1 MPAQHQTDGFIHR
14 FIGFASSHPDAIA
27 IQTLDDGRSCTYA
40 ALHEMARQRCGLF
53 HSLAQ
58 AQGSGQRVLLCLPSG
73 IELVAN
79 YLAIVGAGLVPVLLN
94 DKLTTAEF
102 KELAL
107 ASAPSMV
114 VTTTALAVRH
124 QASWP
129 LLSEL
134 SALVTVDEGPC
145 VPFAAPIQHVSLP
158 SQRCEARDLS
168 LPELDDVVTIQ
179 FTYKGLGEPLGV
191 AHRYGALSLSAAGL
205 LKSMRPM
212 GVGTVHLVG
221 LPLCAVYGLV
231 VLMVMPLSIG
241 STMLIT
247 STLSRR
253 DIADVMARHQ
263 VAFACLVP
271 ELVRMLNHQ
280 LAERAARGDSP
291 PALHPDLMLYSG
303 GSRLAPD
310 AAQELA
316 RRLPGHQVL
325 QGYGMTECLPVIVQ
339 SYVGPCKAN
348 TLGQAIPG
356 VQLRVV
362 DADEQDVPDG
372 ALGELWIGGPT
383 VSAGYL
389 NHPDAKRQFFTD
401 GWVKSGDL
409 VIRDPEGHIHFLGM
423 RLRITKVR
431 SQMVD
436 LAEVEQVA
444 REWPNVRAARAHAER
459 DALGQTSISL
469 SVVCDDA
476 DQEPL
481 LKHLGERLS
490 AHKLPRNIV
499 VVTEA
504 LATAA

>member
-14 FIGFASSHPDAIA
+14 FIGFAKSHPHATAIDA
-27 IQTLDDGRSCTYA
+27 LDEGRSCTYA
-40 ALHEMARQRCGLF
+40 ELHEMATQRCGTL
-53 HSLAQ
+53 HALSQ
-58 AQGSGQRVLLCLPSG
+58 SCGTRVLLCMPSG

-79 YLAIVGAGLVPVLLN
+79 YLAIVGAGLVPVLIN
-94 DKLTTAEF
+94 DKLTATEF
-102 KELAL
+102 RELAL
-107 ASAPSMV
+107 ASTPSMV

-124 QASWP
+124 QGTWSA
-129 LLSEL
+129 LGEL
-134 SALVTVDEGPC
+134 TALVTVDEGPC
-145 VPFAAPIQHVSLP
+145 VQLPSGIRHVPLP
-158 SQRCEARDLS
+158 SQTPEARPLR
-168 LPELDDVVTIQ
+168 LPQADDVVTIQ

-221 LPLCAVYGLV
+221 LPLYAVYGLV

-253 DIADVMARHQ
+253 DIAEVLAQHQ

-280 LAERAARGDSP
+280 LSERAARGDATP
-291 PALHPDLMLYSG
+291 PLHPDLMLYSG

-310 AAQELA
+310 AAQELSQ
-316 RRLPGHQVL
+316 RLPAHQVL

-339 SYVGPCKAN
+339 SYVGPCKPD
-348 TLGQAIPG
+348 TLGRAIPG
-356 VQLRVV
+356 AQLRVV
-362 DADEQDVPDG
+362 DGEGQDVPDG
-372 ALGELWIGGPT
+372 TLGELWIGGPT
-383 VSAGYL
+383 VCSGYL
-389 NHPDAKRQFFTD
+389 NNADASRQFFCD
-401 GWVKSGDL
+401 GWLKSGDL
-409 VIRDPEGHIHFLGM
+409 VVRDEAGHVHFIGM

-444 REWPNVRAARAHAER
+444 REWPHVRAARAHAER
-459 DALGQTSISL
+459 DALGQTSLSL
-469 SVVCDDA
+469 SVVCDA
-476 DQEPL
+476 IDQEAL

>member
-1 MPAQHQTDGFIHR
+1 MPTQKQTDGFIHR
-14 FIGFASSHPDAIA
+14 FIGFATEHPEAVA
-27 IQTLDDGRSCTYA
+27 IQALDEGRACTYA
-40 ALHEMARQRCGLF
+40 KLHELAMQRCGVL
-53 HSLAQ
+53 HALACEP
-58 AQGSGQRVLLCLPSG
+58 GSRVLLCLPSG
-73 IELVAN
+73 TELVAN
-79 YLAIVGAGLVPVLLN
+79 YLAIVGVGLVPVLLN
-94 DKLTTAEF
+94 DKLTAAEF
-102 KELAL
+102 RELAL
-107 ASAPSMV
+107 ASDPAVV

-124 QASWP
+124 QATW
-129 LLSEL
+129 
-134 SALVTVDEGPC
+134 SALEELRALVSVDEGPC
-145 VPFAAPIQHVSLP
+145 VPLAATVKHVALP
-158 SQRCEARDLS
+158 SQRPHAPRPLQ
-168 LPELDDVVTIQ
+168 LPRLDDVVTIQ
-179 FTYKGLGEPLGV
+179 FTYKGLGEPLAV

-221 LPLCAVYGLV
+221 LPLYAVYGLV

-253 DIADVMARHQ
+253 DIAELLERHQ
-263 VAFACLVP
+263 VGFACLVP

-280 LAERAARGDSP
+280 LAERAARGDAP
-291 PALHPDLMLYSG
+291 PALLPDLMLYSG

-316 RRLPGHQVL
+316 GRLPGHQVL
-325 QGYGMTECLPVIVQ
+325 QGYGMTECLPVILQ
-339 SYVGPCKAN
+339 SHVGPCKPN

-362 DADEQDVPDG
+362 DAEGQDVPDG
-372 ALGELWIGGPT
+372 ALGELWISGPT

-389 NHPDAKRQFFTD
+389 NHPEATRQFFAD
-401 GWVKSGDL
+401 GWLKSGDL
-409 VIRDPEGHIHFLGM
+409 VIRDAEGHIHFFGM

-444 REWPNVRAARAHAER
+444 REWPGVRAARAHAER

-469 SVVCDDA
+469 SVVCNAA
-476 DQEPL
+476 DQEAL

-499 VVTEA
+499 VVTEE

>member
-14 FIGFASSHPDAIA
+14 FIGFAESHPQATAIDA
-27 IQTLDDGRSCTYA
+27 LDEGRSCTYA
-40 ALHEMARQRCGLF
+40 ELHEMATRRCGTL
-53 HSLAQ
+53 HALSQ
-58 AQGSGQRVLLCLPSG
+58 SCGTRVLLCMPSG

-79 YLAIVGAGLVPVLLN
+79 YLAIVGAGLVPVLIN
-94 DKLTTAEF
+94 DKLTAAELR
-102 KELAL
+102 ELAL
-107 ASAPSMV
+107 ASTPSMV

-124 QASWP
+124 QGTWSM
-129 LLSEL
+129 LNEL
-134 SALVTVDEGPC
+134 SALITVDEGPC
-145 VPFAAPIQHVSLP
+145 VPLP
-158 SQRCEARDLS
+158 PNVRHIALPTQPLEARPLR
-168 LPELDDVVTIQ
+168 LPQADDVVTIQ

-221 LPLCAVYGLV
+221 LPLYAVYGLV

-253 DIADVMARHQ
+253 DIAEVLSQHQ

-280 LAERAARGDSP
+280 LSERAARGDATP
-291 PALHPDLMLYSG
+291 PLHPDLMLYSG

-310 AAQELA
+310 AARELSQ
-316 RRLPGHQVL
+316 RLPAHQVL

-339 SYVGPCKAN
+339 SYVGPCKPD
-348 TLGQAIPG
+348 TLGRAIPG

-362 DADEQDVPDG
+362 DGEGQDVPDG
-372 ALGELWIGGPT
+372 TLGELWIGGPT
-383 VSAGYL
+383 VCSGYL
-389 NHPDAKRQFFTD
+389 NNAEADRQFFCE
-401 GWVKSGDL
+401 GWLKSGDL
-409 VIRDPEGHIHFLGM
+409 VVRDEAGHVHFIGM

-436 LAEVEQVA
+436 LAEVEQAA

-459 DALGQTSISL
+459 DALGQTSLSL
-469 SVVCDDA
+469 SVVCDA
-476 DQEPL
+476 IDQEAL

>member
-1 MPAQHQTDGFIHR
+1 MPAQHPTDGFIHR
-14 FIGFASSHPDAIA
+14 FIGFATSHPDAIA
-27 IQTLDDGRSCTYA
+27 IQALDEGRSCTYA
-40 ALHEMARQRCGLF
+40 ELHEMATQRCGAL
-53 HSLAQ
+53 HAIEQ
-58 AQGSGQRVLLCLPSG
+58 DPGKRVLLCLPSG
-73 IELVAN
+73 IELVAH

-94 DKLTTAEF
+94 DKLTPTEF
-102 KELAL
+102 RELAL
-107 ASAPSMV
+107 ASTPSMV

-124 QASWP
+124 QATWS
-129 LLSEL
+129 LLGEL
-134 SALVTVDEGPC
+134 SALITVDEGPC
-145 VPFAAPIQHVSLP
+145 VSLPPGTQHLPLP
-158 SQRCEARDLS
+158 SQTPVARPLR
-168 LPELDDVVTIQ
+168 LPHADDVVTIQ

-221 LPLCAVYGLV
+221 LPLYAVYGLV

-253 DIADVMARHQ
+253 DIADVMAQHR

-280 LAERAARGDSP
+280 LSERTARGDAP

-310 AAQELA
+310 AAQELSQ
-316 RRLPGHQVL
+316 RLPDHQVL

-339 SYVGPCKAN
+339 SYVGPCKPD
-348 TLGQAIPG
+348 TLGRAIPG
-356 VQLRVV
+356 AQLRVV
-362 DADEQDVPDG
+362 DAEGQDVPDG
-372 ALGELWIGGPT
+372 TLGELWISGPT
-383 VSAGYL
+383 VCAGYL
-389 NHPDAKRQFFTD
+389 NNAEANRQFFTD
-401 GWVKSGDL
+401 GWLKSGDL
-409 VIRDPEGHIHFLGM
+409 VVRDEAGHIHFIGM

-436 LAEVEQVA
+436 LAEVEQAA

-459 DALGQTSISL
+459 DAMGQTSLSL
-469 SVVCDDA
+469 SVVCDGI
-476 DQEPL
+476 DQEAL

>member
-14 FIGFASSHPDAIA
+14 FIGFAESHPQATAIDA
-27 IQTLDDGRSCTYA
+27 LDEGRSCTYA
-40 ALHEMARQRCGLF
+40 ELHEMATRRCGTL
-53 HSLAQ
+53 HALSQ
-58 AQGSGQRVLLCLPSG
+58 SCGTRVLLCMPSG

-79 YLAIVGAGLVPVLLN
+79 YLAIVGAGLVPVLIN
-94 DKLTTAEF
+94 DKLTAAELR
-102 KELAL
+102 ELAL
-107 ASAPSMV
+107 ASTPSMV

-124 QASWP
+124 QGTWSM
-129 LLSEL
+129 LNEL
-134 SALVTVDEGPC
+134 SALITVDEGPC
-145 VPFAAPIQHVSLP
+145 VPLP
-158 SQRCEARDLS
+158 PNVRHIALPTQPLEARPLR
-168 LPELDDVVTIQ
+168 LPQADDVVTIQ

-221 LPLCAVYGLV
+221 LPLYAVYGLV

-253 DIADVMARHQ
+253 DIAEVLSQHQ

-280 LAERAARGDSP
+280 LSERAARGDATP
-291 PALHPDLMLYSG
+291 PLHPDLMLYSG

-310 AAQELA
+310 AARELSQ
-316 RRLPGHQVL
+316 RLPAHQVL

-339 SYVGPCKAN
+339 SYVGACKPD
-348 TLGQAIPG
+348 TLGRAIPG

-362 DADEQDVPDG
+362 DGEGQDVPDG
-372 ALGELWIGGPT
+372 TLGELWIGGPT
-383 VSAGYL
+383 VCSGYL
-389 NHPDAKRQFFTD
+389 NNAEADRQFFCE
-401 GWVKSGDL
+401 GWLKSGDL
-409 VIRDPEGHIHFLGM
+409 VVRDEAGHVHFIGM

-436 LAEVEQVA
+436 LAEVEQAA

-459 DALGQTSISL
+459 DALGQTSLSL
-469 SVVCDDA
+469 SVVCDA
-476 DQEPL
+476 IDQEAL